1 MAKEISIAV
10 LAALEQFTPKLIE
23 SSKNPAK
30 AVAEKL
36 IQLQQSTISKLK
48 KKIDRKRKIEN
59 VSVKKKGH
67 EEQCNHTA
75 EVLETVDDALQ
86 SIDTNNFE
94 EAKNSLEKG
103 KLLLETRLKYIR
115 IADRNGWLA
124 VKEFKS
130 DELWGTQRKRD

>member
-1 MAKEISIAV
+1 MANKISNAV
-10 LAALEQFTPKLIE
+10 LAGLEQFTPKPIESSENEAKAVSENLIE
-23 SSKNPAK
+23 S
-30 AVAEKL
+30 
-36 IQLQQSTISKLK
+36 QQSISKLK

-59 VSVKKKGH
+59 VSFTKKGH
-67 EEQCNHTA
+67 EEQYNHTA
-75 EVLETVDDALQ
+75 EVLETVDDALE

-94 EAKNSLEKG
+94 EAKNLLEKG

-130 DELWGTQRKRD
+130 DELQGA